1 MRSDN
6 GYRLYPIHL
15 NTNERQSDDPRI
27 PDKAFNF
34 WQGVF
39 LILVASFISIVAWIW
54 AYRLLAHSDEH
65 SQYFVAG
72 HVMAGLACI
81 CSSLIALVATIARQ
95 IRNTYSRL
103 EKRLWHRFVILM
115 GSISLI
121 WGLFVLGDSDP
132 ANANRIYHDRPWIS
146 FLYRYSSKVILLS
159 KIWREEFKL
168 ANRIPLIPIF
178 TALFCLFLSAF
189 LFEMA
194 AEHSYYAIPA
204 RVLAD
209 WERSALRCSPSSWLL
224 CETFS

>member
-1 MRSDN
+1 MWPDSPCLSLDISRQPSLFWRALSYSCPHRRQQTLSRAMSFAGWAYNRMRSDN

-15 NTNERQSDDPRI
+15 NTNERQKHDPRI

-34 WQGVF
+34 WQGIF

-115 GSISLI
+115 
-121 WGLFVLGDSDP
+121 D
-132 ANANRIYHDRPWIS
+132 
-146 FLYRYSSKVILLS
+146 LS
-159 KIWREEFKL
+159 
-168 ANRIPLIPIF
+168 
-178 TALFCLFLSAF
+178 
-189 LFEMA
+189 
-194 AEHSYYAIPA
+194 
-204 RVLAD
+204 V
-209 WERSALRCSPSSWLL
+209 
-224 CETFS
+224 

>member
-1 MRSDN
+1 M
-6 GYRLYPIHL
+6 YK
-15 NTNERQSDDPRI
+15 RQI

-103 EKRLWHRFVILM
+103 EKRLWPVSYTHLTARGRKQKKHNNHHEGSCYAHIFRFTM
-115 GSISLI
+115 KTISYHNYRI
-121 WGLFVLGDSDP
+121 VVRSPIQPPTVKGLPFSKSGCMK
-132 ANANRIYHDRPWIS
+132 IS
-146 FLYRYSSKVILLS
+146 SVEGR
-159 KIWREEFKL
+159 
-168 ANRIPLIPIF
+168 
-178 TALFCLFLSAF
+178 
-189 LFEMA
+189 
-194 AEHSYYAIPA
+194 
-204 RVLAD
+204 
-209 WERSALRCSPSSWLL
+209 
-224 CETFS
+224 